1 MTPDVTDLLT
11 KVTERNSALALILR
25 TEEEESRPLKRRH
38 ELTAAPATATAA
50 AQTKAAES

>member
-50 AQTKAAES
+50 AQTKEAES